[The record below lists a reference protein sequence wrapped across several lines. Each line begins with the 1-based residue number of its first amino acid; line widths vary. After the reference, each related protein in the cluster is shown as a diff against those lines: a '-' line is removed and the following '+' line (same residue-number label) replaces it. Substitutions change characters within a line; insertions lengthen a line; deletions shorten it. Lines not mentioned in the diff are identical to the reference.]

1 MLKTL
6 LKTALATA
14 LAGTALTGLAAQELK
29 VGVQNMAPWLDP
41 GRDFSNVG
49 SQFYFNAF
57 DPLIGKDPSKA
68 ESVWQP
74 GIATSWTQVSP
85 TQIELKIRQSVT
97 FHNGDPMTAETWS
110 SPSTA
115 SSTRPSRPTPCASAT
130 RCPTWPR
137 SKPWMPRRS
146 GSPRRSPSR
155 CLKPSSTCS
164 RA

>member
-1 MLKTL
+1 MRKTLKTL
-6 LKTALATA
+6 ALAALSATA
-14 LAGTALTGLAAQELK
+14 FVSLAQAQELK

-57 DPLIGKDPSKA
+57 DPLIGKDATRA

-85 TQIELKIRQSVT
+85 TVIE
-97 FHNGDPMTAETWS
+97 
-110 SPSTA
+110 
-115 SSTRPSRPTPCASAT
+115 
-130 RCPTWPR
+130 PR
-137 SKPWMPRRS
+137 SA
-146 GSPRRSPSR
+146 
-155 CLKPSSTCS
+155 